1 MDQPLRAAVFGHTGY
16 GDYGHGHD
24 LSLFLHPRVEM
35 VAVADPIL
43 AGAEAVAGR
52 VGGRPYADYNQLLAT
67 ERPDLVCIAQRE
79 VDHHLAQIE
88 ACTNNGVRGILCE
101 KPLVTTL
108 ADADRVMKL
117 CADSGTYLVVAHR
130 KASGYEDHARELV
143 RDGVI
148 GEIRELR
155 GRGKGDHRAGGQDLA
170 VLGPHIL
177 DSMRWFVGADPL
189 WAVGQVSWQGKPV
202 TESDVFVGQ
211 EGVGQIAGDRVTG
224 LFMFPGG
231 IPATFTSYAVDAEG
245 HNHSDWFG
253 FEVFGT
259 KGALS
264 IRNSPSGVLYYC
276 RHGMAVPGTHCE
288 WERINLPSWE
298 VDEKGQQRSGHA
310 KMLLSN
316 RIMADELVAAVAE
329 GKPITKACTGQ
340 DALWSLEM
348 SMAIHESHLV
358 GNRVDLPLQQ
368 RQNPYEAR
376 VAVD

>member
-1 MDQPLRAAVFGHTGY
+1 MDQPLRAAVFGHTGH

-35 VAVADPIL
+35 VAVADPVL

-88 ACTNNGVRGILCE
+88 ACTNNGVSGILCE

-155 GRGKGDHRAGGQDLA
+155 GRGKGDHRVGGQDLA

-316 RIMADELVAAVAE
+316 RIMVDELVAAVAE